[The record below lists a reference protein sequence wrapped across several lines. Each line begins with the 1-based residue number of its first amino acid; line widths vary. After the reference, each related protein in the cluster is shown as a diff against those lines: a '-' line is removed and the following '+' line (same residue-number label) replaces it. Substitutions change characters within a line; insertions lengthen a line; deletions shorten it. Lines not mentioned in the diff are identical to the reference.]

1 MRAEYDSEADVLSI
15 DLIQA
20 QRWNGSDA
28 VDDDFCTVATVD
40 DRPANVELL
49 SPAQHLN
56 LLTVAAQRHG
66 LDAEALEEPKE
77 EEERSKWPGSEP
89 EPTRATSPLPGSGV
103 SI

>member
-20 QRWNGSDA
+20 ERWNGSDA
-28 VDDDFCTVATVD
+28 VDDDFCIVATVD

-66 LDAEALEEPKE
+66 LDAEALEAAA
-77 EEERSKWPGSEP
+77 RSALAAPDRTVVLDVLAS
-89 EPTRATSPLPGSGV
+89 T
-103 SI
+103 